1 MPAGAEKQRGTGR
14 PCGIVGAGPGTQ
26 TLGYFR
32 KEQNLHPRSGQV
44 RIERVWATARHIR
57 CHNRHD
63 GDLVVGMSASL
74 EPSPEQLAALAER
87 PADAPVVMINL
98 LQFRADGGRESYLRY
113 AQEVAPHLQRV
124 GGTVRYGGAAPGV
137 VIGDGEKP
145 WWDAI
150 IVVEY
155 PSPAAFL
162 DMVTNEEYLKVHEYR
177 AAGRDRGDLIA
188 TSIWTMGD

>member
-1 MPAGAEKQRGTGR
+1 M
-14 PCGIVGAGPGTQ
+14 
-26 TLGYFR
+26 
-32 KEQNLHPRSGQV
+32 
-44 RIERVWATARHIR
+44 
-57 CHNRHD
+57 
-63 GDLVVGMSASL
+63 
-74 EPSPEQLAALAER
+74 EPTSEQLEALAAR

-113 AQEVAPHLQRV
+113 TQEVAPHLQRV
-124 GGTVRYGGAAPGV
+124 GGTVRYAGASPGV

-162 DMVTNEEYLKVHEYR
+162 DMVSNEEYLKVHEYR
-177 AAGRDRGDLIA
+177 AAGLDRGDLIA
-188 TSIWTMGD
+188 TSVWTMAG

>member
-1 MPAGAEKQRGTGR
+1 
-14 PCGIVGAGPGTQ
+14 
-26 TLGYFR
+26 
-32 KEQNLHPRSGQV
+32 
-44 RIERVWATARHIR
+44 
-57 CHNRHD
+57 
-63 GDLVVGMSASL
+63 MSSSL
-74 EPSPEQLAALAER
+74 EPTPEQLAALAAR

-124 GGTVRYGGAAPGV
+124 GGTVRYAGASPSV

-145 WWDAI
+145 GWDAI

-162 DMVTNEEYLKVHEYR
+162 DMVSNEEYLKAHEYR
-177 AAGRDRGDLIA
+177 AAGLDRGDLIA
-188 TSIWTMGD
+188 TSIWTMAE